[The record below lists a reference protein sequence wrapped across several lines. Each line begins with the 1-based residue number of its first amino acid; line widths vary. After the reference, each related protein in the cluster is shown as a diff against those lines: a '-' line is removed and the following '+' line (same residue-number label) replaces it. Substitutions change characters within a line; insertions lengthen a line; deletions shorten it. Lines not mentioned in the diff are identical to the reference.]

1 MTTAASRQQ
10 EDPVEFD
17 FDKQRTLT
25 DYVTVPAGTYLCRI
39 AEVRSGATRA
49 GDERWSMK
57 LVVAEGQHVG
67 KQAAWDSLVFSAR
80 GQARARLVLQALG
93 LPHTGVVQIEPHDLE
108 GREALVE
115 VRPAEYQSPTGAVVR
130 RNEVPYDGFRAADG
144 ATGAGSGVRGP
155 ARHAGRGQSVVGAGD
170 VREDGRG
177 DADGDVGG
185 DVGGDLGGEPA
196 GDPERSVGRDSGA
209 GDCSGGDAT
218 SPTGIRT
225 GGPTGSRAGSDVVR
239 GGRDADASNRPAV
252 GAGRSSV
259 RAEGSARRERAPRTG
274 EASADEIPF

>member
-1 MTTAASRQQ
+1 MQ
-10 EDPVEFD
+10 FD

-39 AEVRSGATRA
+39 AEVRSGVTRA

-93 LPHTGVVQIEPHDLE
+93 LPHTGLVQIEPHDLE

-144 ATGAGSGVRGP
+144 AAAAGSGARGP
-155 ARHAGRGQSVVGAGD
+155 ARHAGREPSAVAAGGG
-170 VREDGRG
+170 RADGRG
-177 DADGDVGG
+177 DADGDAGG
-185 DVGGDLGGEPA
+185 DVGGELGSDLGGAPR
-196 GDPERSVGRDSGA
+196 GDTGRDTGG
-209 GDCSGGDAT
+209 GDCADGGT
-218 SPTGIRT
+218 GSPTGS
-225 GGPTGSRAGSDVVR
+225 PTGSDMAR
-239 GGRDADASNRPAV
+239 GGHGADASNRPAV
-252 GAGRSSV
+252 GAARSV
-259 RAEGSARRERAPRTG
+259 TRTERAARRERATTTG
-274 EASADEIPF
+274 DAGADEIPF